1 MKRRRATG
9 SMRRSTASPDR
20 PGPGRPR
27 SESVDRVLREAA
39 RAEFVQRGYRAMS
52 MESIAAR
59 AGVSKVSLYRRWPSK
74 AAVAAA
80 VLAQM
85 GEESPI
91 ADAGSLKADLRA
103 LIAHTIGSPDAK
115 AAARMI
121 MRTMGEI
128 ADDPDLMAI
137 YRERVLRPRLDQA
150 RALVRRARARGEL
163 RKDLPADLAAI
174 LVGGPVFLYYLALL
188 AEAEVDLPPDP
199 AGDLMKLI
207 LHGIA
212 HGK

>member
-1 MKRRRATG
+1 
-9 SMRRSTASPDR
+9 
-20 PGPGRPR
+20 
-27 SESVDRVLREAA
+27 
-39 RAEFVQRGYRAMS
+39 
-52 MESIAAR
+52 
-59 AGVSKVSLYRRWPSK
+59 
-74 AAVAAA
+74 
-80 VLAQM
+80 
-85 GEESPI
+85 
-91 ADAGSLKADLRA
+91 
-103 LIAHTIGSPDAK
+103 
-115 AAARMI
+115 MI

-137 YRERVLRPRLDQA
+137 YRERILRPRLGQA
-150 RALVRRARARGEL
+150 RALVLRARARGEL

-174 LVGGPVFLYYLALL
+174 LAGGPVFLYYLALL

>member
-1 MKRRRATG
+1 MKCRRASGPTK
-9 SMRRSTASPDR
+9 SLKR

-27 SESVDRVLREAA
+27 SGSVDRALREAA
-39 RAEFVQRGYRAMS
+39 RAEFVEHGYRAMS

-74 AAVAAA
+74 ASVAAD

-85 GEESPI
+85 AEHSPMP
-91 ADAGSLKADLRA
+91 DAGSLEADLRA
-103 LIAHTIGSPDAK
+103 LIAHAVGSPDAK

-121 MRTMGEI
+121 LRTMGEI
-128 ADDPDLMAI
+128 ADDPELMAI

-150 RALVRRARARGEL
+150 RSLVNRARARGEL
-163 RKDLPADLAAI
+163 RRNLPADLAAA
-174 LVGGPVFLYYLALL
+174 LVGGPLFLYYLALL
-188 AEAEVDLPPDP
+188 AEADVDLPADP
-199 AGDLMKLI
+199 AGDLTRLI

-212 HGK
+212 RS

>member
-1 MKRRRATG
+1 
-9 SMRRSTASPDR
+9 
-20 PGPGRPR
+20 
-27 SESVDRVLREAA
+27 
-39 RAEFVQRGYRAMS
+39 MS

-74 AAVAAA
+74 AAVAAE
-80 VLAQM
+80 VLGQI

-91 ADAGSLKADLRA
+91 ADAGSLNADLRA
-103 LIAHTIGSPDAK
+103 LIARTIGSRDAK
-115 AAARMI
+115 SSARMI

-163 RKDLPADLAAI
+163 RKDLPADLAAT
-174 LVGGPVFLYYLALL
+174 LVGGPVFLYYLALF
-188 AEAEVDLPPDP
+188 AEAEMDLPADP

-212 HGK
+212 RSK

>member
-1 MKRRRATG
+1 MKSRRASGPTK
-9 SMRRSTASPDR
+9 APPR

-27 SESVDRVLREAA
+27 SGSVDRALREAA
-39 RAEFVQRGYRAMS
+39 LAEFVEHGYRAMS

-74 AAVAAA
+74 ASVAAE

-85 GEESPI
+85 AEHSPM

-103 LIAHTIGSPDAK
+103 LIGHALGSPDAK

-137 YRERVLRPRLDQA
+137 YRERVLRPRLYQA
-150 RALVRRARARGEL
+150 RSLVSRARARGEL
-163 RKDLPADLAAI
+163 RKNLPVDLAAA
-174 LVGGPVFLYYLALL
+174 LVGGPLFLYYLALL
-188 AEAEVDLPPDP
+188 AEADVDLPADP
-199 AGDLMKLI
+199 AGDLTRLI

-212 HGK
+212 RGE

>member
-1 MKRRRATG
+1 MKCRRASGPTK
-9 SMRRSTASPDR
+9 SLKR

-27 SESVDRVLREAA
+27 SGSVDRALREAA
-39 RAEFVQRGYRAMS
+39 RAEFVEHGYRAMS

-74 AAVAAA
+74 ARVAAD

-85 GEESPI
+85 AEHSPMP
-91 ADAGSLKADLRA
+91 DAGSLEADLRA
-103 LIAHTIGSPDAK
+103 LIAHAVGSPDAK

-121 MRTMGEI
+121 LRTMGEI
-128 ADDPDLMAI
+128 ADDPELMAI

-150 RALVRRARARGEL
+150 RSLVNRARARGEL
-163 RKDLPADLAAI
+163 RRNLPADLAAA
-174 LVGGPVFLYYLALL
+174 LVGGPLFLYYLALL
-188 AEAEVDLPPDP
+188 AEADVDLPADP
-199 AGDLMKLI
+199 AGDLTRLI

-212 HGK
+212 RS

>member
-1 MKRRRATG
+1 MKRHRASLPTK
-9 SMRRSTASPDR
+9 SPNR

-27 SESVDRVLREAA
+27 SGSVDRALREAA
-39 RAEFVQRGYRAMS
+39 RAEFVEHGYRAMS

-74 AAVAAA
+74 ASVAAD

-85 GEESPI
+85 AEHSPMP
-91 ADAGSLKADLRA
+91 DAGSLEADLRA
-103 LIAHTIGSPDAK
+103 LIAHAVGSPDAK

-121 MRTMGEI
+121 LRTMGEI
-128 ADDPDLMAI
+128 ADDPELMAI

-150 RALVRRARARGEL
+150 RSLVSRARARGEL
-163 RKDLPADLAAI
+163 RRNLPADLAAA
-174 LVGGPVFLYYLALL
+174 LVGGPLLIYYLALL
-188 AEAEVDLPPDP
+188 AEADVDLPADP
-199 AGDLMKLI
+199 AGDLTRLI

-212 HGK
+212 RS